1 MDELNVEIK
10 KTHRNDYFSLEING
24 VVIGIFERSQL
35 RYLIEK
41 VDNAI

>member
-1 MDELNVEIK
+1 MDELNVELK
-10 KTHRNDYFSLEING
+10 KTHRKDYFSLEIND

-35 RYLIEK
+35 RYLMEK

>member
-1 MDELNVEIK
+1 MDELNVKLK
-10 KTHRNDYFSLEING
+10 KTHRNDYFSLEIND

-35 RYLIEK
+35 RHLIEK